1 MSRSKVL
8 ASAVATTLFFGFP
21 AWSAVQCESDTI
33 SGIQAAGARI
43 ATVKGRL
50 FEPLGQDFIDPLR
63 WRPQEQ
69 VTICVEESVPLV
81 PNPPF
86 YKLTNVS
93 RGETL
98 VVLDAKDGIT
108 RVPLK

>member
-1 MSRSKVL
+1 MARAHLVVWLSVL
-8 ASAVATTLFFGFP
+8 LGSP
-21 AWSAVQCESDTI
+21 AWSAVQCETDTI
-33 SGIQAAGARI
+33 SAVQNAGTRI

-50 FEPLGQDFIDPLR
+50 FEPLGQDFIDPSR

-69 VTICVEESVPLV
+69 ITICIEPSVPPL

-86 YKLTNVS
+86 YKLTNLS

-98 VVLDAKDGIT
+98 VVLDVKDGIT
-108 RVPLK
+108 RVPLN